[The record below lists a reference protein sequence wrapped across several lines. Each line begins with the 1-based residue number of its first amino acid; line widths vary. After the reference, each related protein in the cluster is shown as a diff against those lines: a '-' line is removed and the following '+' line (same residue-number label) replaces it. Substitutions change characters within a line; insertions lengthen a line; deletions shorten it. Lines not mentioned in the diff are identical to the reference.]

1 MLSWR
6 LNQEWRRIGADT
18 VSSSYG
24 CTKDRI
30 KDLKKEEK
38 NEDIWFKLKHDTL

>member
-1 MLSWR
+1 MLERSHQNW
-6 LNQEWRRIGADT
+6 AKP
-18 VSSSYG
+18 SCSKYSSYG

-30 KDLKKEEK
+30 RDLKKEEE